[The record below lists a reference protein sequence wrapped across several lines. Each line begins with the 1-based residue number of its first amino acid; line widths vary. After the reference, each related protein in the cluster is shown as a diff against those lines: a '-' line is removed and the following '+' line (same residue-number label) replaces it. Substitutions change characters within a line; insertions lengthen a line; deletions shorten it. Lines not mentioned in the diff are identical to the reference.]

1 MTTVDDGGSTG
12 GVEGAPGAGGGILG
26 AGGLAG
32 VERFRTLWETLLPIG
47 RHGEPGR
54 PGGYARHGWNDADL
68 ACREWFASQAAARR
82 MPVEAD
88 GNGNLWA
95 WWGDPAAGPALVTG
109 SHLDSVPAGGAYDG
123 PLGVVAGFL
132 AVDLLR
138 ERGVRPSRPVAVV
151 AFCEEEGARFGIAC
165 LGSRLLTGALDPARA
180 ADLRDASGIT
190 LAAAM
195 SGAGADP
202 GRLGA
207 DQDRLARIGCFLELH
222 IEQGRALA
230 GAASSAGAGPAEA
243 GPPRAGSVAGSWP
256 VGVASA
262 IWPHGRWRFDFTG
275 EANHAGTTRMDDRHD
290 PMLAYAMTVLAA
302 NKQARL
308 HGARATF
315 GRVEVSPNGTNAI
328 PDRVTGWL
336 DARAADQSTL
346 DGLLT
351 GIRRQADDRV
361 RRDGTALVVTPES
374 VTAEVAFDRALAR
387 RLAVTVAG
395 ALRPA
400 GQVVAPV
407 LATGAGHDAGV
418 LAAAGVPTAMLFVRN
433 PTGISHSPAERAGD
447 ADCAAGVAALAAA
460 MEDLA

>member
-1 MTTVDDGGSTG
+1 VTTVDQ
-12 GVEGAPGAGGGILG
+12 
-26 AGGLAG
+26 
-32 VERFRTLWETLLPIG
+32 FRTLWETLLPIG
-47 RHGEPGR
+47 RLDGAG
-54 PGGYARHGWNDADL
+54 GGYARHGWNDAEM
-68 ACREWFASQAAARR
+68 ACREWFAAQAAARR
-82 MPVEAD
+82 MPVEVD

-138 ERGVRPSRPVAVV
+138 ERGVTPSRPVAVV

-165 LGSRLLTGALDPARA
+165 LGSRLLTGALDADRA
-180 ADLRDASGIT
+180 TDLRDAGGTT
-190 LAAAM
+190 LATAM
-195 SGAGADP
+195 AGAGADP

-207 DQDRLARIGCFLELH
+207 DPERLARIGCYLELH

-230 GAASSAGAGPAEA
+230 DAP
-243 GPPRAGSVAGSWP
+243 AGSSSWP

-346 DGLLT
+346 DAVLA

-361 RRDGTALVVTPES
+361 HRDGTALTVTPES
-374 VTAEVAFDRALAR
+374 VTGEVAFDLDLAK
-387 RLAVTVAG
+387 RLAITIG
-395 ALRPA
+395 AAVGSPA
-400 GQVVAPV
+400 DDPPPVGPPASGPDTAPALAPV

-433 PTGISHSPAERAGD
+433 PTGVSHSPAELANDG
-447 ADCAAGVAALAAA
+447 DCAAGVVALAAA

>member
-1 MTTVDDGGSTG
+1 VTTVDQ
-12 GVEGAPGAGGGILG
+12 
-26 AGGLAG
+26 
-32 VERFRTLWETLLPIG
+32 FRTLWETLLPIG
-47 RHGEPGR
+47 RLDGAGS
-54 PGGYARHGWNDADL
+54 GYARHGWNDAEM
-68 ACREWFASQAAARR
+68 ACREWFAAQAAARR
-82 MPVEAD
+82 MPVEVD

-138 ERGVRPSRPVAVV
+138 ERGVTPSRPVAVV

-165 LGSRLLTGALDPARA
+165 LGSRLLTGALDADRA
-180 ADLRDASGIT
+180 ADLRDADGTT

-195 SGAGADP
+195 AGAGADP

-207 DQDRLARIGCFLELH
+207 DPERLARIGCYLELH

-230 GAASSAGAGPAEA
+230 DPPA
-243 GPPRAGSVAGSWP
+243 SWP

-346 DGLLT
+346 DAMLA

-361 RRDGTALVVTPES
+361 HRDGTTLTVTPES
-374 VTAEVAFDRALAR
+374 VTGELTFDRDLAKR
-387 RLAVTVAG
+387 VAVAIGEIGPHLAATDG
-395 ALRPA
+395 PTR
-400 GQVVAPV
+400 VAPV

-418 LAAAGVPTAMLFVRN
+418 LAAAGVPTAMVFVRN
-433 PTGISHSPAERAGD
+433 PTGVSHSPAELADD
-447 ADCAAGVAALAAA
+447 ADCAAGVVALAAA